1 MPPTPEQPSGPM
13 EEPLA
18 LAASSW
24 PPLPCGPCVPIMLVL
39 AALAAVFLLTTA
51 VLAERLF
58 RRSLRPDPGTLAPT
72 LVWRPGGELW
82 IEPTGTPRERS
93 EDWYGSSVP
102 LLMDRAPDPPTLG
115 GTLEARATAPPA
127 PNSPR
132 NSLVPQTPTQAPA
145 RSTFWRPQVWE
156 ERPGGSGQEALIPS
170 GASSLGSPWRRS
182 QLSGGVKA
190 GPAWVFDPQ
199 GLEDWPPEASET
211 SESPS
216 PHLRASPPQARMP
229 LPGCLLWG
237 FQFLWIWAW
246 AAWVWMEPVLQRSL
260 EWPLLS
266 CQGLRHRELD
276 LGPALGLKLPK
287 SHSELRTQGTRQAG
301 NSTSTLLQ
309 QAPKMP
315 AL

>member
-1 MPPTPEQPSGPM
+1 MS
-13 EEPLA
+13 
-18 LAASSW
+18 
-24 PPLPCGPCVPIMLVL
+24 
-39 AALAAVFLLTTA
+39 
-51 VLAERLF
+51 
-58 RRSLRPDPGTLAPT
+58 
-72 LVWRPGGELW
+72 
-82 IEPTGTPRERS
+82 
-93 EDWYGSSVP
+93 
-102 LLMDRAPDPPTLG
+102 
-115 GTLEARATAPPA
+115 
-127 PNSPR
+127 
-132 NSLVPQTPTQAPA
+132 
-145 RSTFWRPQVWE
+145 
-156 ERPGGSGQEALIPS
+156 
-170 GASSLGSPWRRS
+170 
-182 QLSGGVKA
+182 
-190 GPAWVFDPQ
+190 
-199 GLEDWPPEASET
+199 
-211 SESPS
+211 
-216 PHLRASPPQARMP
+216 